1 TITKLWSVWKIYLRK
16 KCLREV
22 AGDQQVC
29 LDKSMSSHT
38 MILTRLNSTRVLKL
52 TLCLNTGSPSMV
64 QRLSILKKLPIHNGC
79 VNCICWSQNGEY
91 LLSGSDDHHL
101 VITNATKNFK
111 TEVRYQTNH
120 RANIFNAR
128 FLPNRSYT
136 NVISCSGDGLI
147 TFSDVS
153 YPIPPSYLASDT
165 NSFSC
170 HTGTVYELTT
180 IPQDPNTFLSA
191 GEDYTVR
198 CFDLR
203 VKSKC
208 HKMNCKDDILIQC
221 QRAVT
226 TISINEMAPYQM
238 AIGTSDSTVRIFDRR
253 MLGTIS
259 AGFTATNTSPVVI
272 FTAPGLDN
280 RPYRITSVA
289 FSPDGQDVLAS
300 YSSEYL
306 YLFNLG
312 APASPPRSYGT
323 AWGEGEGE
331 GGGASG
337 VLSGD
342 DVKACPVRR
351 LRLRGDWS
359 DTGPDARPEREAA
372 ESQTRPTVHSTVMQ
386 RMTDLLTRI
395 LNDPMT
401 RAAISGADREMEQGG
416 PIPSDDSE
424 ASNHGPDDDTT
435 LERETTSTVFVH
447 SMDSNPQSSSMDTET
462 STTSMNQETLRQP
475 GPSMDAELGGT
486 SELSSL
492 PTESNSTPCD
502 RMDANLLHTTSCME
516 SEPITSCMENAN
528 TPQPTP
534 SLSESPIRCSDNTLF
549 NVNNTQN
556 VVTSHSTVP
565 SNSDDN
571 HMLPSTSPPASV
583 PSESD
588 DLPTFHAVPSTSST
602 GVGEDMSSGMMGFST
617 FKDQLQDMREGYVKK
632 HGKEPALVSLKVN
645 NTGTMASSIS
655 FRPETS
661 ATGGPVESATSS
673 GIRNTLTPS
682 SSSPV
687 RQHLSDTSSMSG
699 DGDDT
704 IEDEMDIDQSS
715 GDEGRDQTTRPRF
728 ISSATIQPSRDYILT
743 TEEPPDSYATGS
755 GTGTSGGSSGGKR
768 KQRGSG
774 FNDEGAVRG
783 IMKQKFTGHRNARTM
798 IKQARF
804 WGDSYVMSGSDCGH
818 VFIWDRQTAALAMC
832 LEGDKHVVNCV
843 SAHPTLPLLA
853 TSGIDYDVK
862 IWEPRLE
869 EPGFDLAKAEE
880 LIKRNEIMLEET
892 KDTITVPASFMIR
905 MLACLNQIRRG
916 GLNRGGGGGGGGR
929 RGGSESAAE

>member
-1 TITKLWSVWKIYLRK
+1 MSQRSSRRPTSLFRQIYELPYNDSHKL
-16 KCLREV
+16 
-22 AGDQQVC
+22 
-29 LDKSMSSHT
+29 
-38 MILTRLNSTRVLKL
+38 RLYRSAK
-52 TLCLNTGSPSMV
+52 GSPSMV

-101 VITNATKNFK
+101 VVTNATKDFK

-147 TFSDVS
+147 TFSDLS
-153 YPIPPSYLASDT
+153 YPIPPSYLPSDT

-208 HKMNCKDDILIQC
+208 HKIFCKDDILIQC

-259 AGFTATNTSPVVI
+259 AGFTATNTSPVVV

-312 APASPPRSYGT
+312 APASPPRSYDTMGY
-323 AWGEGEGE
+323 AGEGE
-331 GGGASG
+331 GGGGSAG
-337 VLSGD
+337 GGD

-401 RAAISGADREMEQGG
+401 RAAITGADREMEPG
-416 PIPSDDSE
+416 PITSDETDSE
-424 ASNHGPDDDTT
+424 SSSNHGHDEDRAALQT
-435 LERETTSTVFVH
+435 LQRETTSTDFVH
-447 SMDSNPQSSSMDTET
+447 SMDSNPQPSMDTDTT
-462 STTSMNQETLRQP
+462 STTARNRQTIHQQP
-475 GPSMDAELGGT
+475 GPSMDTANMSEPSANSNPCLRTNTNPIEPST
-486 SELSSL
+486 SI
-492 PTESNSTPCD
+492 
-502 RMDANLLHTTSCME
+502 ME
-516 SEPITSCMENAN
+516 SEPIT
-528 TPQPTP
+528 PQPIEPTP
-534 SLSESPIRCSDNTLF
+534 TLSHPSTSSNPISCSDNTES
-549 NVNNTQN
+549 NVNNSRN
-556 VVTSHSTVP
+556 VEKLATSHSTIP
-565 SNSDDN
+565 STSDDI
-571 HMLPSTSPPASV
+571 HMLPSTSPLVSV

-588 DLPTFHAVPSTSST
+588 NQPTTSFHAVPSTSATAAGDDVST
-602 GVGEDMSSGMMGFST
+602 GMMGFST
-617 FKDQLQDMREGYVKK
+617 FKDQIQDMREGYVKR

-655 FRPETS
+655 FKPETS
-661 ATGGPVESATSS
+661 ATGGPMEPGSSS
-673 GIRNTLTPS
+673 GINNTLETS
-682 SSSPV
+682 RSSPV
-687 RQHLSDTSSMSG
+687 RQRISETSSMSG
-699 DGDDT
+699 DDIGHEPID
-704 IEDEMDIDQSS
+704 DEMDIDQSS
-715 GDEGRDQTTRPRF
+715 GDEQTTRPQF
-728 ISSATIQPSRDYILT
+728 ISSVTVQPSQNYILT

-755 GTGTSGGSSGGKR
+755 GMGGTSSGSSGGKR

-818 VFIWDRQTAALAMC
+818 VFIWDRHTGALAMC

-916 GLNRGGGGGGGGR
+916 GLNRNR